1 MNENSMPPLVESPK
15 INEPPVLSTVDY
27 EDADEK
33 DNSEYQVT
41 WSNTMEKGT
50 YKSSSSYKNAYVLLI
65 RWAEGCD
72 DLIVDEEVSK
82 LKSTFETHFHYHA
95 EIQYLNAK
103 SGRSYQVQVNTIVQ
117 AFIGAHDHPNALL
130 IVYYAGHGKPGNFH
144 GELAL
149 HGYVKRSYDTRHL
162 LIVLGKHQRT
172 INARRTTTT

>member
-1 MNENSMPPLVESPK
+1 MNDNSRLPLTEGPK

-50 YKSSSSYKNAYVLLI
+50 YKSSSSYENAYVLLL
-65 RWAEGCD
+65 RWADGCD
-72 DLIVDEEVSK
+72 DLIVNEEVSK
-82 LKSTFETHFHYHA
+82 LKSTFETFFSYHA
-95 EIQYLNAK
+95 EIRYLSAK
-103 SGRSYQVQVNTIVQ
+103 IGRSYQVQVNTIVQ

-130 IVYYAGHGKPGNFH
+130 IVYYAGHGKPGSFH
-144 GELAL
+144 GSLAL
-149 HGYVKRSYDTRHL
+149 HGLVERSYHTTHS
-162 LIVLGKHQRT
+162 LISQGKHQRT